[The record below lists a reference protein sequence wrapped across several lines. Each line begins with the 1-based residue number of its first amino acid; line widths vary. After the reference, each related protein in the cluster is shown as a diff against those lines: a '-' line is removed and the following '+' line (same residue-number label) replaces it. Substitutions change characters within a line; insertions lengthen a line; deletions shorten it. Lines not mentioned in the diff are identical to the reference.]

1 MLCRLAFGMEK
12 GMNKT
17 KVVDKLYYT
26 NQAVA
31 WTEALPLGNGRL
43 GAMVYG
49 IVDKDRIQINED
61 TIWYGGP
68 QNRVNHSA
76 YENLEKI
83 RSLIMDG
90 EIQKAEELLR
100 YAFTGNPLSMRHY
113 QSGGDFWLRSRE
125 TEPITDYERTL
136 SLRDAIAQVTYK
148 QGEVTYSRTYFI
160 SEELQTL
167 IVEVSADQPGAV
179 NVDGQVTREKKYDS
193 VSVTDDIVMLKGNLG
208 KGGLDFALAYTATS
222 EGGMVQVIGENIVIR
237 NADKARFYITEGTTF
252 QEYLA
257 DFMAHD
263 ADCNLESERL
273 AELGMQEVA
282 WRRKLVERLTDTL
295 QQAKKVPYCQALEEH
310 IQNHRRLYDRVCL
323 RLEPEV
329 TAAIPTDARLAAIKQ
344 GADDNELM
352 TLYFNYGRYL
362 MITGS
367 RPGTLPLNLQ
377 GIWNDKMQPPW
388 DSKYTININ
397 TEMNYWPAEICNL
410 SECHEPLF
418 DLLRRTVKRG
428 QRTAWEMYH
437 CRGFVI
443 HHNTDIWADTAPQDI
458 WMPGTY
464 WVMGGAWLCAHIWMH
479 FEYTQDIKFL
489 ASLYDV
495 LEQAVLFFCDYM
507 SEKDGKMILCPSVS
521 PENTYALP
529 DGNGGCVCYNSTMD
543 IMILR
548 ELLQNFVAA
557 SELLGKPETIS
568 ALDAMKTEKPVIQ
581 ESLVRNAMEMLP
593 KLPKTQIGKYGQIME
608 WAEDYEEKDKGHRH
622 ISHLYGLHPGS
633 EITVDGTPKLAQAAR
648 VTLERRLAHGGGYTG
663 WSCAWL
669 INFYAKLWDG
679 ENAYK
684 MLKKI
689 LSESTDKNLM
699 DTHPGKNGSVF
710 QIDGNM
716 GACAAIVHMLIQSN
730 ARRVILLPACPKAW
744 NTGSL
749 QGVKVVG
756 NALFDIAWKDGT
768 ITSCRIHAAFDW
780 EKEIHYNGQKV
791 HVALKAGESFTLV

>member
-1 MLCRLAFGMEK
+1 MYRTNG
-12 GMNKT
+12 T
-17 KVVDKLYYT
+17 DKLYYT
-26 NQAVA
+26 SQATK

-43 GAMVYG
+43 GAMVFG

-76 YENLEKI
+76 YENLEKV

-90 EIQKAEELLR
+90 EIQQAEELLR
-100 YAFTGNPLSMRHY
+100 YAFTGNPFSMRHY
-113 QSGGDFWLRSRE
+113 QTGGDFWLRPRE
-125 TEPITDYERTL
+125 TGPVTDYERTL
-136 SLRDAIAQVTYK
+136 SLRDAVAQVKYK
-148 QGEVTYSRTYFI
+148 QGEVTYTRTYFI
-160 SEELQTL
+160 SQKLQTL
-167 IVEVSADQPGAV
+167 IVEVSADRAGAV
-179 NVDGQVTREKKYDS
+179 NVDGQITREKKYDS

-222 EGGMVQVIGENIVIR
+222 EGGTVQVIGENIVVR
-237 NADKARFYITEGTTF
+237 NADKARFYIAEATTF
-252 QEYLA
+252 QEYLD
-257 DFMAHD
+257 DFIAHD
-263 ADCNLESERL
+263 ADCNPEGERL
-273 AELGMQEVA
+273 AELGMQEVV
-282 WRRKLVERLTDTL
+282 WRRRLAERLIETL
-295 QQAKKVPYCQALEEH
+295 IQAKKVPYCRALEEH
-310 IQNHRRLYDRVCL
+310 ISNHGELYNRVCL
-323 RLEPEV
+323 RLEP
-329 TAAIPTDARLAAIKQ
+329 AAGCSVINAVREQTTDARLAAIKQ

-410 SECHEPLF
+410 PECHEPLF

-428 QRTAWEMYH
+428 QKTAWEMYH

-479 FEYTQDIKFL
+479 YEYNQDIKFL
-489 ASLYDV
+489 ASMYDV

-507 SEKDGKMILCPSVS
+507 YEKDDRILLCPSVS
-521 PENTYALP
+521 PENTYILP
-529 DGNGGCVCYNSTMD
+529 NGNSGCVCYNSTMD

-548 ELLQNFVAA
+548 ELLQNFIAA
-557 SELLGKPETIS
+557 SELLSMPENVDVLET
-568 ALDAMKTEKPVIQ
+568 MKIEKPVIQ
-581 ESLVRNAMEMLP
+581 ENLVQNALEMLP
-593 KLPKTQIGKYGQIME
+593 RLPEPRIGKYGQIME
-608 WAEDYEEKDKGHRH
+608 WGEDYEEKDKGHRH

-633 EITVDGTPKLAQAAR
+633 EITVDGTPELAQAAR

-684 MLKKI
+684 MLKKL
-689 LSESTDKNLM
+689 LSESTDNNLM

-716 GACAAIVHMLIQSN
+716 GACAAIIHMLIQSN
-730 ARRVILLPACPKAW
+730 AQRVILLPSCPEVW

-756 NALFDIAWKDGT
+756 NALFDFAWKDCL
-768 ITSCRIHAAFDW
+768 IVSCRIHAASDW
-780 EKEIHYNGQKV
+780 KKEIHYNGKRV
-791 HVALKAGESFTLV
+791 SVTLKAGECFTLV